1 MSNIY
6 EAQISE
12 FAKRMEL
19 FQDSVD
25 VSNQV
30 MRICDEADGIMRNGD
45 RYYLL
50 EAADSFLS
58 LHKECL
64 KLLLECERVK
74 KVNQKG

>member
-19 FQDSVD
+19 FQDSVE

-45 RYYLL
+45 R
-50 EAADSFLS
+50 
-58 LHKECL
+58 
-64 KLLLECERVK
+64 
-74 KVNQKG
+74 